1 MWQCSRAA
9 ILCRS
14 ARRPAWETSILTCPI
29 CKKRKANRFCPAK
42 SEKICAVCCATER
55 EVTID
60 CPSECPHLIASRQY
74 EDERR
79 EIDWSQLPFGD
90 VKVSP
95 SAFRGH
101 ETLLDAIALG
111 ICDFAAQ
118 QRLLTDSDAIAA
130 LQGLAESYQTL
141 AKGIYYEK
149 PLDDRV
155 RHELYMHL
163 KESVAKYRKEEAAR
177 SAVSSLRDGTVRDA
191 LIFMTQLG
199 ATRTNGRPKGRAY
212 LDFLRSQFKL
222 KGAAEAAS
230 APLLILP

>member
-1 MWQCSRAA
+1 
-9 ILCRS
+9 
-14 ARRPAWETSILTCPI
+14 LTCPI

-42 SEKICAVCCATER
+42 GEKICAVCCATER

-60 CPSECPHLIASRQY
+60 CPSDCPHLIASRQY

-90 VKVSP
+90 VKISP
-95 SAFRGH
+95 AAFRGH
-101 ETLLDAIALG
+101 EALLDAIAFG

-118 QRLLTDSDAIAA
+118 QRLLVDSDAIAA
-130 LQGLAESYQTL
+130 LQTLAESYQTL

-155 RHELYMHL
+155 RHELYTHL
-163 KESVAKYRKEEAAR
+163 KEAIANYRKEEAAR
-177 SAVSSLRDGTVRDA
+177 SAVTSLRDGTVRDA

-199 ATRTNGRPKGRAY
+199 ATRTNGRPKGRAF
-212 LDFLRSQFKL
+212 LDFLRSQFKWQ
-222 KGAAEAAS
+222 GAAEPAS
-230 APLLILP
+230 SPLLILP